1 MSKNTLPTLSTL
13 QQQQMIATLTQQRLS
28 KYLAAANGRPSQALR
43 LYVLNAKVSAA
54 FLTDVHYIEV
64 ALRNKLDVELVRGF
78 GTPNWFV
85 PGAFTGL
92 LDQRGNVILTKAQR
106 TAAKGRPGN
115 TPTPAG
121 KVIAELTFGFWVAL
135 TNPQYE
141 HTLWTP
147 YLHKIFSPNPA
158 PRRAAFNS
166 ALGKIQTLRNR
177 IAHHEPIFH
186 MNLTAAHQN
195 LCEVARLLCPT
206 TAIVLENT
214 SSVKREIMAMARYRS
229 YQGI

>member
-1 MSKNTLPTLSTL
+1 MSKNTLSSLSIIR
-13 QQQQMIATLTQQRLS
+13 QQQMIATLTPQRLS
-28 KYLAAANGRPSQALR
+28 KYLASANGHQSQALR
-43 LYVLNAKVSAA
+43 LYILNAKVSAA
-54 FLTDVHYIEV
+54 FLTDVHYVEV
-64 ALRNKLDVELVRGF
+64 ALRNKFDVELARGF
-78 GTPNWFV
+78 NTQDWFV
-85 PGAFTGL
+85 PGAFTVL
-92 LDQRGNVILTKAQR
+92 LDQRGNYILSKAQG
-106 TAAKGRPGN
+106 TAAKGR
-115 TPTPAG
+115 TRHTPAPTG

-135 TNPQYE
+135 TNPKYE

-158 PRRAAFNS
+158 PRRAAFNA

-186 MNLTAAHQN
+186 MNLIAEHRN

-214 SSVKREIMAMARYRS
+214 SSVKREIMAMSRYRS